1 MAAAKRVLVPI
12 GTGSEE
18 MEAVITIDVLRR
30 AGADVV
36 VASVEPGNLEVNCSR
51 GVKIVADKLIDDVVT
66 EHFDLIAL
74 PGGMPGAER
83 LRDSEA
89 LIGLL
94 DKQAAAGKAHA
105 AICAT
110 PAVALEVH
118 GFLKGK
124 KATAHPAFVDK
135 LTDNSEAKRRV
146 VADGVLT
153 TSRGPGTA
161 FEFALA
167 LVKQLY
173 GEAKMEEVAGPMVM
187 YDGWK
192 EAVDGAGR

>member
-1 MAAAKRVLVPI
+1 MATAKRVLVPI

-30 AGADVV
+30 AGADVI
-36 VASVEPGNLEVNCSR
+36 VASVETALEVNCSR

-94 DKQAAAGKAHA
+94 DKQAAAGKPHA

-110 PAVALEVH
+110 PAVALEPH

-124 KATAHPAFVDK
+124 KATAHPAFTDK
-135 LTDNSEAKRRV
+135 LADNSEAQRRV

-173 GEAKMEEVAGPMVM
+173 DEGKMEEIAGPMVM

-192 EAVDGAGR
+192 DAVEGSGR

>member
-1 MAAAKRVLVPI
+1 MATAKRVLVPI

-30 AGADVV
+30 AGADVI
-36 VASVEPGNLEVNCSR
+36 VASVETALEVNCSR
-51 GVKIVADKLIDDVVT
+51 NVKIVADKLIDDVAA

-110 PAVALEVH
+110 PAVALEPR

-124 KATAHPAFVDK
+124 KATAHPAFTDK
-135 LTDNSEAKRRV
+135 LVDNSEAQRRV

-173 GEAKMEEVAGPMVM
+173 DEEKMEEIAEPMVM

-192 EAVDGAGR
+192 DAVDGAGR